1 MITLIVN
8 DLGKSKYFV
17 IQNGKR
23 VGFISQAKNTLSLSC
38 DDSVTLKKSLT
49 GNWILDRIFSVFFL
63 AVMFVLLVLSGD
75 GISNDSPED
84 EMVYL
89 ELTALPHENID
100 TLQISKNGHKL
111 ECEGAESSYRIIKT
125 GAYMVALSYAVIV
138 SAVFAIG
145 CFAVALGAIKSNMVS
160 LAIGIAVLALA
171 VFSAISI
178 AKKFI
183 VNYRK
188 QLRNCLDEIQKPI
201 DSSSQ
206 N

>member
-23 VGFISQAKNTLSLSC
+23 AGFVSQAKNTLSLSC
-38 DDSVTLKKSLT
+38 DDPVTLKKSLT
-49 GNWILDRIFSVFFL
+49 GHWVLDRIFSVFFL
-63 AVMFVLLVLSGD
+63 AVMFVLLVLSGE

-89 ELTALPHENID
+89 ELTALPRENID

-125 GAYMVALSYAVIV
+125 GAYMVALSYAFIV
-138 SAVFAIG
+138 SAVFAVG
-145 CFAVALGAIKSNMVS
+145 CFAVALGAIESNMVS

-188 QLRNCLDEIQKPI
+188 QLRNCLNEIQKSDDI
-201 DSSSQ
+201 SF
-206 N
+206 